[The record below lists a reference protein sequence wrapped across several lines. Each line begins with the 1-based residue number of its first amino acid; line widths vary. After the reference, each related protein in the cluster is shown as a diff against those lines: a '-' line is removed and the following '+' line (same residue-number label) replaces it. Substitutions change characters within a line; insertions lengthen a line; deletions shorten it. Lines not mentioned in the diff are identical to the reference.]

1 MNFTMINEVMLEK
14 NDIKMYST
22 HNEAKCVIAERF
34 IRTLQ
39 IKIYKDRTSV
49 SKIVCIEKLDDIV
62 NKYNNTYYSTIK
74 MKHFNVK
81 PNTYIDSSK
90 EINDKNSKFKI
101 SDNVTILKY
110 KNAFA
115 KEDTPN
121 WLLLWFKKVK
131 NTVACYI
138 LLMI

>member
-1 MNFTMINEVMLEK
+1 
-14 NDIKMYST
+14 MYSA
-22 HNEAKCVIAERF
+22 HNEAKSVIAERF
-34 IRTLQ
+34 IRTLK
-39 IKIYKDRTSV
+39 IKIYKDWTSV
-49 SKIVCIEKLDDIV
+49 SKNACIEKLDDIV
-62 NKYNNTYYSTIK
+62 NKYTYYSTIK

-110 KNAFA
+110 KNVFA

-121 WLLLWFKKVK
+121 WLLLLFKKS
-131 NTVACYI
+131 
-138 LLMI
+138 

>member
-1 MNFTMINEVMLEK
+1 
-14 NDIKMYST
+14 
-22 HNEAKCVIAERF
+22 
-34 IRTLQ
+34 
-39 IKIYKDRTSV
+39 
-49 SKIVCIEKLDDIV
+49 
-62 NKYNNTYYSTIK
+62 

-115 KEDTPN
+115 KKRTLQIGCFCD
-121 WLLLWFKKVK
+121 LKKLKILWRVI
-131 NTVACYI
+131 YY
-138 LLMI
+138 

>member
-1 MNFTMINEVMLEK
+1 MINEVMLEK

-22 HNEAKCVIAERF
+22 HNEAKSVIAERF
-34 IRTLQ
+34 SRTLK

-49 SKIVCIEKLDDIV
+49 SKNVCIEKLDDIV

-81 PNTYIDSSK
+81 RNTYIDSSK
-90 EINDKNSKFKI
+90 EMNDKNSKFKI

-121 WLLLWFKKVK
+121 WLLL
-131 NTVACYI
+131 
-138 LLMI
+138 